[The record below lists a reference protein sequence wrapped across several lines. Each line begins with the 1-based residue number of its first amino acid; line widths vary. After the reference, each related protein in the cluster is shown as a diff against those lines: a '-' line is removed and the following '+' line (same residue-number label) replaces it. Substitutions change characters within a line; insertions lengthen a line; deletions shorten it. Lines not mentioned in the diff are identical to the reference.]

1 MEHEGQTVRASGM
14 RVSRVYLPALRYR
27 RCQVSLKQG
36 NQEGWWKAE
45 GPDRYLGGMSSLE
58 CLVEQEGS
66 SLEALY
72 TENCHGLGSIYSNG
86 KDFLNFILG
95 LFAPSICSFSLGLIF
110 EVLVNLLVPQTEV
123 R

>member
-1 MEHEGQTVRASGM
+1 MEHEGQTTRASGS
-14 RVSRVYLPALRYR
+14 RVSRVYLPKPRNR
-27 RCQVSLKQG
+27 RCQFSPKQG
-36 NQEGWWKAE
+36 NQEGWQKAKE
-45 GPDRYLGGMSSLE
+45 PDRYLGGMSSLE

-66 SLEALY
+66 LEALY
-72 TENCHGLGSIYSNG
+72 TGNGHGLGSIYSNG

-95 LFAPSICSFSLGLIF
+95 LFASSICNFSLGLSF